1 MTTPPPS
8 SGWINHEAEVTEAD
22 WAAHAARVRERIER
36 AYRVRVVTRDLPAP
50 WTGDL
55 DGAEIV
61 VHAGLGAEERLFLLA
76 HLFGHTV
83 QWNTQPGAC
92 ELGQLQV
99 PPVAEDRLAAILA
112 YEREAAGY
120 GAALLGEAGVTGLEQ
135 WLADY
140 SACDADYLRHYYRTG
155 ERQAFRSFWRGAAP
169 LLTPL
174 PIPTFAP
181 LRRRWRRGGLVL

>member
-1 MTTPPPS
+1 MT
-8 SGWINHEAEVTEAD
+8 EAE
-22 WAAHAARVRERIER
+22 WAARAARVRERIER
-36 AYRVRVVTRDLPAP
+36 VYQVRVVTRELPPP

-55 DGAEIV
+55 DGAAIV

-92 ELGQLQV
+92 ELGQLQI
-99 PPVAEDRLAAILA
+99 PPVAEDLLEGILA

-120 GAALLGEAGVTGLEQ
+120 AAALLREAGVTGLEQ

-140 SACDADYLRHYYRTG
+140 SNCDAAYLRHYYRTG
-155 ERQAFRSFWRGAAP
+155 ERKAFRSFWKQGAP

-174 PIPTFAP
+174 PIPAFTP
-181 LRRRWRRGGLVL
+181 LRRRGRRGGIVL